1 MAAASYRRRFL
12 KGSII
17 FLERRRPASDQPCL
31 EIPRSTRMN
40 RATPKVASGISENLA
55 ARCVHMKTFKKPI
68 RDTEGT
74 ETLAKQIIRSEAKV
88 QQ

>member
-1 MAAASYRRRFL
+1 
-12 KGSII
+12 
-17 FLERRRPASDQPCL
+17 
-31 EIPRSTRMN
+31 MN